1 MNKQDILLELN
12 KLEYDILA
20 LAYTT
25 DWDGDDPEG
34 KPIIRKVYTPME
46 EKDLR
51 MILDEITELVGK
63 IRESE

>member
-20 LAYTT
+20 LAYLP
-25 DWDGDDPEG
+25 DDDGLDPNG
-34 KPIIRKVYTPME
+34 NPIIRQVYQGLE